1 MPVTPPGMADGTP
14 ADAGR
19 APSIVQRL
27 ARTVIVLSVGF
38 GLAAALVIGTIVTH
52 ETDALLDD
60 ALRESA
66 ELLLGLV
73 ELEDNDLPDISGS
86 LPARPHRERVV
97 WQLRAVGDGHV
108 QLRSHA
114 APRAPLTAELRDGY
128 AETDAGWRVFTQTS
142 RNGALAIQVAQQRAE
157 RSGARREVVA
167 ATSVGALLLG
177 LALALWLQRRVREEL
192 APLHRLSDALDRFEP
207 ETGANADRD
216 GNAGRQA
223 TDAAPSAADPNDPA
237 GAAPA
242 TGGARLTALPPPE
255 REELVPV
262 HDAIGALAERL
273 ARRAAA
279 ERAFAAHAAHA
290 LRTPLAGIDAQL
302 AVAAREADGALRDRL
317 DRTRAAT
324 RRLAT
329 VVAALLALFRSGTDA
344 RRRALGLCDLV
355 AQVPA
360 SGLALD
366 VADATLDADPDLLAA
381 ALANLLDNA
390 ARHGARGVSIGWDA
404 RAAALVLDDDGPGVD
419 AERRAHLQ
427 RGLDERQPDHAG
439 LGLVLA
445 DMVAR
450 AHGGRL
456 RLVEG
461 GRGFRL
467 EMGLGPRR
475 AG

>member
-1 MPVTPPGMADGTP
+1 MI
-14 ADAGR
+14 
-19 APSIVQRL
+19 PSIVQRL

-66 ELLLGLV
+66 ELLLGLF
-73 ELEDNDLPDISGS
+73 ELEDNDLPDTSGS
-86 LPARPHRERVV
+86 LPARPHHERVV
-97 WQLRAVGDGHV
+97 WQLRSLRDGHV

-114 APRAPLTAELRDGY
+114 APDQPLTPVLRDGY
-128 AETDAGWRVFTQTS
+128 ASTADGWRVFTLTG
-142 RNGALAIQVAQQRAE
+142 RTGALAIQVAQRSSE
-157 RSGARREVVA
+157 RVSARRELVA
-167 ATSVGALLLG
+167 ATSAGALALGLG
-177 LALALWLQRRVREEL
+177 LALWLRRRVRDEL
-192 APLHRLSDALDRFEP
+192 APLRRLTDALDRFDP
-207 ETGANADRD
+207 VPA
-216 GNAGRQA
+216 A
-223 TDAAPSAADPNDPA
+223 TPRPLAA
-237 GAAPA
+237 
-242 TGGARLTALPPPE
+242 ALPPPE

-290 LRTPLAGIDAQL
+290 LRTPLAGIEAQL
-302 AVAAREADGALRDRL
+302 AVAQREADGALRDRL
-317 DRTRAAT
+317 GRTRAAT

-329 VVAALLALFRSGTDA
+329 VVGALLALFRSGTDA
-344 RRRALGLCDLV
+344 QRVPLRLRELV

-366 VADATLDADPDLLAA
+366 VADAAFSADPDLVAA

-390 ARHGARGVSIGWDA
+390 ARHGASAVSIGWDA
-404 RAAALVLDDDGPGVD
+404 ALGAITLDDDGPGVD
-419 AERRAHLQ
+419 AARRDDLQ

-450 AHGGRL
+450 AHQDRL
-456 RLVEG
+456 RLVAG
-461 GRGFRL
+461 GRGFGLR
-467 EMGLGPRR
+467 MGLGTR
-475 AG
+475 G